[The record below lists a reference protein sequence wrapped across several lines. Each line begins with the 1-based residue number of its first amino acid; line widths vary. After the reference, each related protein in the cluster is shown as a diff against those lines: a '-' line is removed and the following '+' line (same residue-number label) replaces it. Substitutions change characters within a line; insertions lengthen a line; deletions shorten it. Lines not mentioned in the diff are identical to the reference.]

1 MSNINDMSV
10 VKQQYATANNLSK
23 RISIYIAVRKTWISS
38 VLYVYRWEG
47 YVLWKKKKKLLM
59 LV

>member
-23 RISIYIAVRKTWISS
+23 RISIYIAVRKT
-38 VLYVYRWEG
+38 
-47 YVLWKKKKKLLM
+47 
-59 LV
+59 